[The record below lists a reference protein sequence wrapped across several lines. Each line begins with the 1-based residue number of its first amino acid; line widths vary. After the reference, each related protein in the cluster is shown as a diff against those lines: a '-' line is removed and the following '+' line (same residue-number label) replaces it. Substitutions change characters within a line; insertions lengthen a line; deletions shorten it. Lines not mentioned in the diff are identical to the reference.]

1 MTAWT
6 RLGMELIKFLHCPLI
21 FSSRNHTWITASII
35 FVFVVQSIFC
45 NLALHMDQRF
55 SIGLRSGEF
64 PGQSRRV
71 TPLSLKYFTITL
83 ETWQGAESNDW
94 SCYSGVVPGREDQGT
109 VQKCNQ
115 LHAKFRLSLE
125 PKEDTFPVFSW
136 FGPGPLDICPCFE
149 EK

>member
-1 MTAWT
+1 MYLSHYAAIFVLFNRKYVLLWLYWT
-6 RLGMELIKFLHCPLI
+6 RLGMELFKFVHCPLI

-71 TPLSLKYFTITL
+71 TLLSLKSFIITL
-83 ETWQGAESNDW
+83 ETWQGTESNDW
-94 SCYSGVVPGREDQGT
+94 SYYSGVVPGREDQGT
-109 VQKCNQ
+109 VQKFNQ
-115 LHAKFRLSLE
+115 LH
-125 PKEDTFPVFSW
+125 PKTSS
-136 FGPGPLDICPCFE
+136 GCH
-149 EK
+149 